1 MSNTTA
7 TPTKTVPTSES
18 SRLLWVDLE
27 MTGLDDVKDKILE
40 VAAVVTDMDFNILD
54 TLHRVVFQSQE
65 VLENMN
71 DWCKDHHGKSG
82 LTAEVPKGTP
92 LDQVEQEL
100 IALCKKHFSS
110 KTRIVLAGNSIGND
124 RRFIDRYTPE
134 FAKLLHYR
142 MIDVSSFKEIYRE
155 KYGLGFSKANAHRAV
170 GDIHESIRELKFYLS
185 YVQAPVK
192 K

>member
-1 MSNTTA
+1 
-7 TPTKTVPTSES
+7 
-18 SRLLWVDLE
+18 

-40 VAAVVTDMDFNILD
+40 VAAVVTDMDFNILE
-54 TLHRVVFQSQE
+54 TLHQVVFQPQD

-82 LTAEVPKGTP
+82 LTAEVPSGTP
-92 LDQVEQEL
+92 LAQVEQGL
-100 IALCKKHFSS
+100 IALGKKHYGP
-110 KTRIVLAGNSIGND
+110 KDRIVLAGNSIGND
-124 RRFIDRYTPE
+124 RRFIDRYMPE

-155 KYGLGFSKANAHRAV
+155 KYKIGFNKANAHRAV

-185 YVQAPVK
+185 FVQVPAK